1 MSAEGQIARGG
12 VGEPTVDGTPS
23 EIQSEQ
29 YSLAKILGIWALAAA
44 PMGIVGWMGWFVS
57 PLLASQFGLD
67 SLGVFVTRLVL
78 LMLGLIWLF
87 VLSIAT
93 KPLARS
99 RALFLVASVALAVL
113 VACGVAAVAALEP
126 AKAAFPGTNGAIAF
140 LSSGPDGT
148 QQVYRM
154 RADGSGERRLTDAA
168 GLNSDPEWSANGKKV
183 VFVNC
188 SDTTGQT
195 CGGGIYRM
203 NADGSGEV
211 LLERNGY
218 FPSWFP
224 TSNKI
229 AFESY
234 GERPEGFGIYAMSFD
249 ASGNPTGATL
259 LTNDG
264 QCPVVSPDGTKIA
277 FLSTRDGQG
286 MGLWV
291 MRAAPEGATNQPVKL
306 VGSMPF
312 GCPTH
317 DWSPDGKRIAYT
329 PARSYPDGSSKP
341 RDVWVMNADGTGKT
355 NITKTPDAWEEAPA
369 FSPDGT
375 KIAFTGY
382 RDGDAH
388 STVWKMG
395 ADGSDPT
402 RLTDSPGL
410 DPDWR
415 PLP

>member
-1 MSAEGQIARGG
+1 VVVVSRVVLPLWA
-12 VGEPTVDGTPS
+12 
-23 EIQSEQ
+23 
-29 YSLAKILGIWALAAA
+29 SL
-44 PMGIVGWMGWFVS
+44 
-57 PLLASQFGLD
+57 
-67 SLGVFVTRLVL
+67 
-78 LMLGLIWLF
+78 
-87 VLSIAT
+87 
-93 KPLARS
+93 
-99 RALFLVASVALAVL
+99 
-113 VACGVAAVAALEP
+113 VAAVLLAVGAAVMVSGVP
-126 AKAAFPGTNGAIAF
+126 AQAAFPGTNGAIAF
-140 LSSGPDGT
+140 VSDRDGT

-168 GLNSDPEWSANGKKV
+168 GLNSHPDWSANGKKV

-188 SDTTGQT
+188 TDTTGET

-211 LLERNGY
+211 PLERNGF

-229 AFESY
+229 AFVSY
-234 GERPEGFGIYAMSFD
+234 GDRPEGFGIYAMTFD

-259 LTNDG
+259 LTNNGD
-264 QCPVVSPDGTKIA
+264 CPEVSPDGTKIA
-277 FLSTRDGQG
+277 FLSSRDGQG

-312 GCPTH
+312 GCPSNDTH

-329 PARSYPDGSSKP
+329 PERRNPDGTMKP
-341 RDVWVMNADGTGKT
+341 FNVWVMNTDGTGKT
-355 NITKTPDAWEEAPA
+355 NITKTPDASEQAPA

-375 KIAFTGY
+375 KIAFAGT
-382 RDGDAH
+382 RDLNAD
-388 STVWKMG
+388 VWKMG

-402 RLTDSPGL
+402 RLTDSPGPEF

>member
-1 MSAEGQIARGG
+1 MSRVVLPLWA
-12 VGEPTVDGTPS
+12 
-23 EIQSEQ
+23 
-29 YSLAKILGIWALAAA
+29 SL
-44 PMGIVGWMGWFVS
+44 
-57 PLLASQFGLD
+57 
-67 SLGVFVTRLVL
+67 
-78 LMLGLIWLF
+78 
-87 VLSIAT
+87 
-93 KPLARS
+93 
-99 RALFLVASVALAVL
+99 
-113 VACGVAAVAALEP
+113 VAAVLLAVGAAVMVSGVP
-126 AKAAFPGTNGAIAF
+126 AQAAFPGTNGAIAF
-140 LSSGPDGT
+140 VSDRDGT

-168 GLNSDPEWSANGKKV
+168 GLNSDPDWSANGKKV

-188 SDTTGQT
+188 TDTTGET

-211 LLERNGY
+211 LLERNGF

-229 AFESY
+229 AVVSY
-234 GERPEGFGIYAMSFD
+234 GDRPEGFGIYAMTFD
-249 ASGNPTGATL
+249 ASGNTTGATL
-259 LTNDG
+259 LTNKGD
-264 QCPVVSPDGTKIA
+264 CPEVSPDGTKIA
-277 FLSTRDGQG
+277 FLSNRDGQG
-286 MGLWV
+286 MSLWV

-355 NITKTPDAWEEAPA
+355 NITKTPDASEQAPA

-375 KIAFTGY
+375 KIAFTGT
-382 RDGDAH
+382 RDGNTD
-388 STVWKMG
+388 VWKMG

>member
-1 MSAEGQIARGG
+1 MVQPATANKKAVAGLLLLWEKSGG
-12 VGEPTVDGTPS
+12 EKMATK
-23 EIQSEQ
+23 E
-29 YSLAKILGIWALAAA
+29 
-44 PMGIVGWMGWFVS
+44 F
-57 PLLASQFGLD
+57 
-67 SLGVFVTRLVL
+67 
-78 LMLGLIWLF
+78 
-87 VLSIAT
+87 LSAT

-99 RALFLVASVALAVL
+99 RALLLVASVALAML

-126 AKAAFPGTNGAIAF
+126 AKAAFPGNNGKIAF
-140 LSSGPDGT
+140 TSTRDGT

-168 GLNSDPEWSANGKKV
+168 GLNSHPEWSANGKKI

-188 SDTTGQT
+188 TDTTGET

-211 LLERNGY
+211 LLERYGF

-234 GERPEGFGIYAMSFD
+234 AARPEGFGIYAMTFD

-259 LTNDG
+259 LTNNGD
-264 QCPVVSPDGTKIA
+264 CPVVSPDGTKIA

-291 MRAAPEGATNQPVKL
+291 MRAAPEGAANQPVKL

-312 GCPTH
+312 GCPSNDTH

-329 PARSYPDGSSKP
+329 PERRYPDNTLKP
-341 RDVWVMNADGTGKT
+341 FNVWVMNADGTDKT
-355 NITKTPDAWEEAPA
+355 NITKTPDASEQAPA

-375 KIAFTGY
+375 KIAFAGT
-382 RDGDAH
+382 RDGNTD
-388 STVWKMG
+388 VWKMG

-410 DPDWR
+410 EFDPDWR